1 MFLLY
6 LSVKNLHL
14 PNNIAAGRQDRPLTS
29 VVIILL
35 KNLNCVNSCAILFIF
50 KTLFKFRKGQTATS
64 TLSLIIYF
72 ASFLSCYYLRLLDL
86 ELLIPTSQSRS
97 ILHSFFFYFK
107 YVENTKSTKSKGKL
121 QKLSVYRIQLEG
133 RAERSP
139 ICFSLVTSPNVGI
152 SLKTRLLVKPLHCC
166 KISRPYLIPILNN

>member
-14 PNNIAAGRQDRPLTS
+14 PNNIAAGREDRPLTS

-86 ELLIPTSQSRS
+86 ELLIPTSQSPS
-97 ILHSFFFYFK
+97 ILHSFFFFFFYFK

-152 SLKTRLLVKPLHCC
+152 SLKT
-166 KISRPYLIPILNN
+166 

>member
-1 MFLLY
+1 MLYLSIYNQFHANIWIYPLLNMFLLY

-97 ILHSFFFYFK
+97 ILHSFFFFFL
-107 YVENTKSTKSKGKL
+107 L
-121 QKLSVYRIQLEG
+121 Q
-133 RAERSP
+133 
-139 ICFSLVTSPNVGI
+139 IC
-152 SLKTRLLVKPLHCC
+152 REH
-166 KISRPYLIPILNN
+166 